1 MYFFFLS
8 LLTKKRK
15 RVSQRNIYKPSHT
28 SVLSF
33 LSITQNPASVQTYN
47 LLLLLLASAW
57 SITWAHYLNFVVNT
71 SFFFLHTPPPHNSM
85 KLILLWGARSWGKM
99 QKPKSNHPSTK
110 NKKGAAL
117 RGTCVCVCICG
128 YFTLIQMISHPIP
141 PPLLSPRPPFSTTQS
156 ECRGGEREF
165 KPRNVHIIIPKEKKD
180 KTLYRV

>member
-1 MYFFFLS
+1 
-8 LLTKKRK
+8 
-15 RVSQRNIYKPSHT
+15 
-28 SVLSF
+28 
-33 LSITQNPASVQTYN
+33 
-47 LLLLLLASAW
+47 
-57 SITWAHYLNFVVNT
+57 
-71 SFFFLHTPPPHNSM
+71 M

-117 RGTCVCVCICG
+117 RGTCV
-128 YFTLIQMISHPIP
+128 
-141 PPLLSPRPPFSTTQS
+141 PRPPFSTTQS